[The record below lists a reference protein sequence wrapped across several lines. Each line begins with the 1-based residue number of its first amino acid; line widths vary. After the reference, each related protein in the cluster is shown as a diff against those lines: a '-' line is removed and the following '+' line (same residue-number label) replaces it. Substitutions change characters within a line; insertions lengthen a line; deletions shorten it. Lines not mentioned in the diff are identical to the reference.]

1 MGLLSEPQAIPMS
14 KTWLITGASSGFG
27 RGLTQTLLARGDRV
41 AATVRRPDALADLQA
56 AHGNA
61 LNVLQLDVR
70 DTAAVQAVLAQAFAA
85 LGRIDVVI
93 SNAGYGTLGAAEA
106 ATETQVRALIDTNL
120 IGSISVIQ
128 AALPHLRRQGGGHVV
143 QVSSEGGQIAYPGF
157 SLYHASKWG
166 IEGYVEAV
174 RQEVAGF
181 GIQFTLAEPGP
192 ARTNFGAAL
201 ERTALPPDYANTP
214 VDALLRAL
222 DDGSWVITG
231 DPQRMVDAM
240 IACTEQTPPP
250 LRLVMGTAAYHAIHA
265 ALSTRLAALEA
276 QRAIAF
282 STDAPATAH

>member
-1 MGLLSEPQAIPMS
+1 MS

-61 LNVLQLDVR
+61 LTVLQLDVR
-70 DTAAVQAVLAQAFAA
+70 DTAAVQAVVAQAFAA
-85 LGRIDVVI
+85 LGRIDVVV

-240 IACTEQTPPP
+240 IACTEQTTPP

-265 ALSTRLAALEA
+265 ALSSRLAALEA

-282 STDAPATAH
+282 STDHPAATA

>member
-1 MGLLSEPQAIPMS
+1 MS

-27 RGLTQTLLARGDRV
+27 RGLTQTLLARGDSV

-61 LNVLQLDVR
+61 LTVLQLDVR
-70 DTAAVQAVLAQAFAA
+70 DTAAVQAVVAQAFAA

-106 ATETQVRALIDTNL
+106 ATDAQVRALIDTNL

-201 ERTALPPDYANTP
+201 ERIALPPDYANTP

>member
-1 MGLLSEPQAIPMS
+1 M
-14 KTWLITGASSGFG
+14 
-27 RGLTQTLLARGDRV
+27 
-41 AATVRRPDALADLQA
+41 
-56 AHGNA
+56 
-61 LNVLQLDVR
+61 
-70 DTAAVQAVLAQAFAA
+70 
-85 LGRIDVVI
+85 
-93 SNAGYGTLGAAEA
+93 
-106 ATETQVRALIDTNL
+106 
-120 IGSISVIQ
+120 
-128 AALPHLRRQGGGHVV
+128 
-143 QVSSEGGQIAYPGF
+143 
-157 SLYHASKWG
+157 G

>member
-1 MGLLSEPQAIPMS
+1 MS

-41 AATVRRPDALADLQA
+41 AATVRRRDALADLQK

-61 LNVLQLDVR
+61 LTVLQLDVR
-70 DTAAVQAVLAQAFAA
+70 DTAAVQAVVAQAFAA

-106 ATETQVRALIDTNL
+106 ATDAQVRALIDTNL

-201 ERTALPPDYANTP
+201 ERTALPPDYANSP

-240 IACTEQTPPP
+240 IACTEQTTPP

-265 ALSTRLAALEA
+265 ALSSRLAALEA

-282 STDAPATAH
+282 STDHPAATA

>member
-1 MGLLSEPQAIPMS
+1 MS
-14 KTWLITGASSGFG
+14 TTWLITGASSGFG

-41 AATVRRPDALADLQA
+41 AATVRRADALADLQA

-61 LNVLQLDVR
+61 LTVLQLDVR
-70 DTAAVQAVLAQAFAA
+70 DTAAVQAVVAQAFAA

-106 ATETQVRALIDTNL
+106 ATDAQVRALIDTNL

-265 ALSTRLAALEA
+265 ALSSRLAALEA

>member
-1 MGLLSEPQAIPMS
+1 MS